1 MEQKIPLKDISGNS
15 ALVDALYLFNQSEEH
30 LGYCLFEF
38 NAYLV
43 YPLLNDKLVMFYED
57 GKPVGLVTWAFLSDD
72 KAEQFAED
80 AYMLEESDYWR
91 EDDDQLWGI
100 EFIAPYGHAR
110 QIMKAM
116 KQVYQDR
123 YDIPKRSVHWK
134 RLHNGK
140 QGRGTF

>member
-1 MEQKIPLKDISGNS
+1 MEQKIPCKDIAGDT
-15 ALVDALYLFNQSEEH
+15 AIVDAMYLFNKSEEH

-43 YPLLNDKLVMFYED
+43 YPLLSDKLVMFYED

-72 KAEQFAED
+72 KAEQFAEN
-80 AYMLEESDYWR
+80 AYMLEESDYR
-91 EDDDQLWGI
+91 HEDGDQLWGI

-116 KQVYQDR
+116 KKVYQDR